1 MEDPT
6 ISDLATAAQSA
17 YDQTTAP
24 DNYTR
29 VDELSSPDISTFRHN
44 TNPHYII
51 SHRGTDFSDAKSIR
65 KDVRADLNIAL
76 GNRAGDVLH
85 KRRTKKTEQIIKK
98 IQKKD
103 PAHEIHLSAHSLGG
117 STTAHAMATS
127 PLVRS
132 SVKSLNTFNS
142 GSSAFQKQPDVSP
155 EVRKELEAKS
165 THHRVIGDEISA
177 HTKSSL
183 IGKTKTYKSTKKPT
197 VSQHLLAMA
206 TPLMKKTF
214 AGRLLSFGANK
225 ALGTME
231 SHSLSH
237 FIKSKK

>member
-17 YDQTTAP
+17 YDQTAP
-24 DNYTR
+24 DDYTR
-29 VDELSSPDISTFRHN
+29 VDELSSPDISTFRHI
-44 TNPHYII
+44 TKPHYII
-51 SHRGTDFSDAKSIR
+51 SHRGTDFSDGKSIR

-103 PAHEIHLSAHSLGG
+103 PAHEIHLTGHSLGG
-117 STTAHAMATS
+117 STSAHALATS
-127 PLVRS
+127 AIVRNA
-132 SVKSLNTFNS
+132 VKKHDTFNS
-142 GSSAFQKQPDVSP
+142 GSSAFQSQPDVSP
-155 EVRKELEAKS
+155 EVRKQIEAKS

-206 TPLMKKTF
+206 TPLLKKTF
-214 AGRLLSFGANK
+214 AGRVLSFGANK